1 MDFANKLL
9 NIDNLDL
16 DKIKSYAYDYYLK
29 VCDKEIYKKN
39 YKNMLDEFEYLI
51 QRWKEK

>member
-1 MDFANKLL
+1 MVSWCSVGVAENHHHFF
-9 NIDNLDL
+9 I
-16 DKIKSYAYDYYLK
+16 
-29 VCDKEIYKKN
+29 CDEVGGMNSRIELEINFEKN